1 MKTQYIAFE
10 IAIKMKKLMNKIE
23 KVQSI
28 LECEDMSFAQERIIF
43 PIFRDE
49 KGYSIQELS
58 HEGGIAKSL
67 VSRTVADLE
76 KRGFVMRDKKS
87 INQDRNYKIILTEKG
102 KKFVENKNERVL
114 EVTDKWFGNFS
125 KEFLFS
131 FNGMLDTLIDTENT
145 N

>member
-1 MKTQYIAFE
+1 
-10 IAIKMKKLMNKIE
+10 
-23 KVQSI
+23 
-28 LECEDMSFAQERIIF
+28 
-43 PIFRDE
+43 
-49 KGYSIQELS
+49 
-58 HEGGIAKSL
+58 
-67 VSRTVADLE
+67 
-76 KRGFVMRDKKS
+76 MRDKKS